1 MRRTKLYEPRE
12 ESVSAIEYGFVAGL
26 VTVACIVAL
35 TSLGD
40 SWLAVRA
47 TVGAATL

>member
-1 MRRTKLYEPRE
+1 MDRAQPQPEAP
-12 ESVSAIEYGFVAGL
+12 VSAIEYGFVAGL

-40 SWLAVRA
+40 SWSAMRA
-47 TVGAATL
+47 TMGAAF